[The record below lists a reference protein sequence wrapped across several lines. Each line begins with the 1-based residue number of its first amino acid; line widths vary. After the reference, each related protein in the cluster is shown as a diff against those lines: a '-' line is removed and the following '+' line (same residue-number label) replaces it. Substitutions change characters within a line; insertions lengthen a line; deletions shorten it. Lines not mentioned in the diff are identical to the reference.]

1 MMNLAHASRTAYR
14 RQPRKPLAALLF
26 SLLATRKQRRELGE
40 LDADRLDDIGI
51 TSEEAQLE
59 SRKPIWDVPGHWTR

>member
-1 MMNLAHASRTAYR
+1 MMNLARTSRTAYPR
-14 RQPRKPLAALLF
+14 CPRKPLVALLL
-26 SLLATRKQRRELGE
+26 SLLATRKQRRALGE

-59 SRKPIWDVPGHWTR
+59 SRKSIWDSPGHWMR